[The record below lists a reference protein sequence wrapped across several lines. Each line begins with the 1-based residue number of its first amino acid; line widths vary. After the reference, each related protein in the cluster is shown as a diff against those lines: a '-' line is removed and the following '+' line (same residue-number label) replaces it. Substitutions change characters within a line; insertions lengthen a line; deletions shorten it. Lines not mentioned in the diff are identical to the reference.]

1 MSTLVDETWKSTMTE
16 FTFER
21 EAMQGNP
28 LPQGLDIADSCLYV
42 ALKNLYAMYQNKL
55 ISRKDATE
63 EKRRLIYNWTTD
75 KAKIDFL
82 NRDSETLRDKIG
94 AASEE
99 YKNNPCVETAD
110 KLYAAFYNLPDD
122 WREK

>member
-1 MSTLVDETWKSTMTE
+1 MKE
-16 FTFER
+16 FSFER
-21 EAMQGNP
+21 QAMHGEP

-63 EKRRLIYNWTTD
+63 EKRSLIYNWTTD
-75 KAKIDFL
+75 KSKIEFL
-82 NRDSETLRDKIG
+82 NRESDGLRNKIG
-94 AASEE
+94 AASDD
-99 YKNNPCVETAD
+99 YKNNPCIETAD

-122 WREK
+122 WRKKKNGKNT